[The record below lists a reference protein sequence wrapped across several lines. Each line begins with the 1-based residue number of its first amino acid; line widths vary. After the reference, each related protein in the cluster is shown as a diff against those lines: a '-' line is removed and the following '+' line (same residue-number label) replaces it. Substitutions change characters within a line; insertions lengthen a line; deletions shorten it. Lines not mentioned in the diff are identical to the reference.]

1 MPSTSTS
8 TCRESVPRRKTLV
21 LFPAPPSRDTLRP
34 AYSSSNPARSRATL
48 RSISSRVTTVT
59 DWIASSAV
67 CAVRVAVTV
76 TTGATCS
83 CAQTGRPDEQA
94 TATPCAKADK
104 RIFIVGT
111 PFAMPRVPA
120 RHGNLT
126 WTHREP
132 SRTEESRRTHRARRR
147 HPAAHPP
154 IRVPA
159 GLRARALCRPG
170 GRTGGSPSRES
181 SQWLH
186 DAPCAHLPLR
196 GQHRHCGPVCE
207 GPRTCFPFN
216 PGRETPAGTDNALP
230 LPGQW
235 GRMIPYGA
243 VSCTAKRD
251 RQFTMQGQARP

>member
-8 TCRESVPRRKTLV
+8 TCRESVPRRKTPV

-34 AYSSSNPARSRATL
+34 AYSSSNPARSRAAL

-83 CAQTGRPDEQA
+83 CAQTGRADEQA

-104 RIFIVGT
+104 RIFIVRT

-132 SRTEESRRTHRARRR
+132 SRAEESREQTAPVAATPR
-147 HPAAHPP
+147 H
-154 IRVPA
+154 IRQFAFRPVSGLVRCA
-159 GLRARALCRPG
+159 GLGLDGWVAFPGCDPSGCMTHLARTYRC
-170 GRTGGSPSRES
+170 GGSTGIAASFARGRAPVSRLTLGEKRPR
-181 SQWLH
+181 
-186 DAPCAHLPLR
+186 APITRYPFR
-196 GQHRHCGPVCE
+196 GSG
-207 GPRTCFPFN
+207 G
-216 PGRETPAGTDNALP
+216 G
-230 LPGQW
+230 
-235 GRMIPYGA
+235 
-243 VSCTAKRD
+243 
-251 RQFTMQGQARP
+251 

>member
-8 TCRESVPRRKTLV
+8 TCRESVPRRKTPV

-132 SRTEESRRTHRARRR
+132 SRAEESREQTAPVAATPRHIRQFAFRPVSGLVRCADLMAGRAGR
-147 HPAAHPP
+147 
-154 IRVPA
+154 
-159 GLRARALCRPG
+159 LPG
-170 GRTGGSPSRES
+170 TR

-186 DAPCAHLPLR
+186 DTPCAHLPLR
-196 GQHRHCGPVCE
+196 GQHRHCGLMFE
-207 GPRTCFPFN
+207 RPRTCFPFN
-216 PGRETPAGTDNALP
+216 PGRETPVGTDNALP
-230 LPGQW
+230 LPGQSA
-235 GRMIPYGA
+235 RMIPYGT
-243 VSCTAKRD
+243 V
-251 RQFTMQGQARP
+251 